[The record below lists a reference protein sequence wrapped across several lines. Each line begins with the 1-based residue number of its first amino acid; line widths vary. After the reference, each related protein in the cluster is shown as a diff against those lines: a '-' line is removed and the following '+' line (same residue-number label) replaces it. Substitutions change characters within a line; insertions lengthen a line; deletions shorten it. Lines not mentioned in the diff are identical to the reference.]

1 MEKTGKI
8 KVLVVD
14 DHTIIREGITL
25 LLKAQEDIEVLGEAV
40 DGAEAVEKVRQ
51 LHPDIVLMDLSMPKM
66 SGFEATQQIKKE
78 FPDVQVLA
86 LTVHGNP
93 EYFFRILSAGASGYV
108 VKGAS
113 SGELVSALRAVYHG
127 GTYLHPSLAGKLVD
141 GYLQG
146 VKSGDDVASYDGL
159 TGRER
164 EVLRL
169 IGQGWTNQEIADSLC
184 LSPNTVQTH
193 RSRIMDKLGLHS
205 RAQLI
210 KYALSK
216 GLIDIAE

>member
-8 KVLVVD
+8 RVLVVD
-14 DHTIIREGITL
+14 DHTIIREGISL
-25 LLKAQEDIEVLGEAV
+25 LLKAHQDIEVVGEAV
-40 DGAEAVEKVRQ
+40 DGVDAIEKMRQ
-51 LHPDIVLMDLSMPKM
+51 LRPDIVLMDLSMPRM
-66 SGFEATQQIKKE
+66 GGVEATQQIKKE
-78 FPDVQVLA
+78 HPEVQVLA

-93 EYFFRILSAGASGYV
+93 EYFLRILSAGASGYV

-113 SGELVSALRAVYHG
+113 SGELVSALRAVFQG

-146 VKSGDDVASYDGL
+146 LKGGGAMASYDGL

-169 IGQGWTNQEIADSLC
+169 IGQGWTNQEIADTLC

-193 RSRIMDKLGLHS
+193 RSRIMGKLGLHS

-216 GLIDIAE
+216 GLIDITE

>member
-14 DHTIIREGITL
+14 DHTIIREGICL
-25 LLKAQEDIEVLGEAV
+25 LLKSHDDIEVVGEAV

-66 SGFEATQQIKKE
+66 SGFEATQAIKKE
-78 FPDVQVLA
+78 FPNVQVLA

-113 SGELVSALRAVYHG
+113 SVELVSALRAVYHG
-127 GTYLHPSLAGKLVD
+127 GTYLHP
-141 GYLQG
+141 
-146 VKSGDDVASYDGL
+146 
-159 TGRER
+159 
-164 EVLRL
+164 
-169 IGQGWTNQEIADSLC
+169 
-184 LSPNTVQTH
+184 
-193 RSRIMDKLGLHS
+193 
-205 RAQLI
+205 
-210 KYALSK
+210 
-216 GLIDIAE
+216 